1 MQSRA
6 VSSAQGKVC
15 GSLVAVGQM
24 GSATWQ
30 VAGFG
35 RFAQPVMVW
44 ATSFQWPL
52 CPQHG
57 VGSTPAVQ
65 LFPMSLQRLFILLVV
80 CKGLIGKNG
89 VLEGEEEIYRLIN
102 LRRSVTMSLT
112 LAKMP

>member
-1 MQSRA
+1 MLPRA

-30 VAGFG
+30 VAVFG

-44 ATSFQWPL
+44 ATLFQWPL

-65 LFPMSLQRLFILLVV
+65 LFPMSLQCLFILLVF

-89 VLEGEEEIYRLIN
+89 VLEGK
-102 LRRSVTMSLT
+102 RRFIDL
-112 LAKMP
+112 